1 MPTRLLFAA
10 AVLASALSGACQRSA
25 SSSASVACIDES
37 KIRRDAMCTMQY
49 DPVCGCDNKT
59 YSNAC
64 VATNAGVTKFTKG
77 ECPGTN
83 N

>member
-1 MPTRLLFAA
+1 MPTRLLVACA
-10 AVLASALSGACQRSA
+10 LLASVLSGACQRAASPTASA
-25 SSSASVACIDES
+25 DCIDES
-37 KIRRDAMCTMQY
+37 KIRKDAMCTMQY

-59 YSNAC
+59 YGNAC
-64 VATNAGVTKFTKG
+64 VATNAGVTKYSKG

>member
-1 MPTRLLFAA
+1 MRLLVAA
-10 AVLASALSGACQRSA
+10 ALLASVLSGACQRSA
-25 SSSASVACIDES
+25 SPTASADCINES
-37 KIRRDAMCTMQY
+37 NIRKDAMCTMQY

-77 ECPGTN
+77 ACPGSN